1 MLVESKMAGWC
12 VRAWRSAIGTGLLR
26 PEGRRV
32 GVAYLPRASLTGG
45 GLEPSGQCA
54 KSAATVKGLTPFA
67 NALDLSID
75 DLIFGPYFGVPR
87 HRGTLAHSAV
97 NSTAARSARAIKG
110 GACRLRLR

>member
-1 MLVESKMAGWC
+1 MLGRGEQDGWV
-12 VRAWRSAIGTGLLR
+12 VRSGIALGYWRRLIKS
-26 PEGRRV
+26 RV
-32 GVAYLPRASLTGG
+32 GSVFTQS
-45 GLEPSGQCA
+45 

-97 NSTAARSARAIKG
+97 NSTAALSARAIKG